1 MNRKSGFEEARIIS
15 AMTTSQNILA
25 VDDDSSIVTL
35 VGTLLETEGFAVDC
49 CNSGE
54 EALARVQAKDYDL
67 VILDIMMPGMDGYEI
82 CRLIRAFSDVPIIFL
97 SAKDEEINQV
107 VGLEMGADDY
117 IVKPFRTHEFIA
129 RVKARL
135 RRKKAPVAQEQ
146 PSHILSSDCGI
157 EVNLETHTASLHGE
171 PLKLTPKEFGIL
183 TILVKRGGGTA
194 SARELYE
201 LVWQTPFDSS
211 AGNSIMVHI
220 RHLREKLSAIDS
232 SRDFIVN
239 VWGVG
244 YKIPTRANS

>member
-1 MNRKSGFEEARIIS
+1 MNQRVDFGEARIIS
-15 AMTTSQNILA
+15 AMTTPRNILA
-25 VDDDSSIVTL
+25 VDDDNSIVTL
-35 VGTLLETEGFAVDC
+35 VKTLLETEGFAVDC

-54 EALARVQAKDYDL
+54 EALTKVRAKDYDL
-67 VILDIMMPGMDGYEI
+67 VILDIMMPGIDGYEA
-82 CRLIRAFSDVPIIFL
+82 CRLIRSFSDVPIIFL

-135 RRKKAPVAQEQ
+135 RRKQTSAAKEQ
-146 PSHILSSDCGI
+146 PSHALSSDCGI
-157 EVNLETHTASLHGE
+157 EVNLETHTASLYGE

-183 TILVKRGGGTA
+183 AILIKRNGGTA

-220 RHLREKLSAIDS
+220 RHLREKLAAVDS
-232 SRDFIVN
+232 SKDFIVN

-244 YKIPTRANS
+244 YKIPTRTGS